1 MNLRSAKSRRVAK
14 WVVVIA
20 AVCIVLFAGFI
31 APYHPAAQARAEPNA
46 PISPIHFRDE
56 DGNLYIRPFI
66 YRRQLADP
74 LTYRYEEIKDQKFPI
89 SFFVTGDAYT
99 IAWLFN
105 ANLHLFGVSSEI
117 PDAPR
122 LNLLGTDALGRDRF
136 SRLVF
141 ASRFSLVVCTIGMIL
156 AALIGIVIGFLSG
169 YSSRRIDTILMG
181 VTDSVL
187 ALPALILI
195 LAARAA
201 FPLELPPFRAAFLLI
216 VIFGL
221 VGWGEMA
228 RLSRGLVRSTREK
241 EYILAAKAVGT
252 RGPAIL
258 YRHILPNVSPAL
270 VTQATIMLPA
280 FLLAEVALSFLG
292 VGLQEP
298 APSLGNML
306 AAANDLG
313 SLQRDPLLILSPAIV
328 IFLIVFLTRL
338 FTSTWRSTNQ
348 TPTRS

>member
-1 MNLRSAKSRRVAK
+1 MKLRSAKFRRVAK
-14 WVVVIA
+14 WFVVSVA
-20 AVCIVLFAGFI
+20 LCVVLLAGFI
-31 APYHPAAQARAEPNA
+31 APYHPAVQSRTEPNA

-56 DGNLYIRPFI
+56 DGNVYLRPFI
-66 YRRQLADP
+66 YKRQLADP

-89 SFFVTGDAYT
+89 SFFETGDVYT
-99 IAWLFN
+99 IAWSISS
-105 ANLHLFGVSSEI
+105 NLHLFGVSGDI

-122 LNLLGTDALGRDRF
+122 LNLLGTDNLGRDRF

-141 ASRFSLVVCTIGMIL
+141 ASRFSLVVCTVGMIL
-156 AALIGIVIGFLSG
+156 ATLIGILVGFLSG
-169 YSSRRIDTILMG
+169 YSRGRIDTVMMG

-241 EYILAAKAVGT
+241 EYILAAKAIGT

-313 SLQRDPLLILSPAIV
+313 SLRRDPLLILSPAIV
-328 IFLIVFLTRL
+328 IFLIVFLARL
-338 FTSTWRSTNQ
+338 FTSTWMSTSER
-348 TPTRS
+348 PTRS

>member
-1 MNLRSAKSRRVAK
+1 MNLRSAKSRHVAK

-20 AVCIVLFAGFI
+20 AAIIVLLSGFI
-31 APYHPAAQARAEPNA
+31 APYHPAIQSRSEPNA
-46 PISPIHFRDE
+46 PISTIHFRDE
-56 DGNLYIRPFI
+56 DGNLYLRPFI
-66 YRRQLADP
+66 YKRQLADP
-74 LTYRYEEIKDQKFPI
+74 LTYRYEEVKDQKFPI
-89 SFFVTGDAYT
+89 SFFVAGDTYT
-99 IAWLFN
+99 IIWSLT
-105 ANLHLFGVSSEI
+105 ANLHLFGVSGE
-117 PDAPR
+117 DAPR

-141 ASRFSLVVCTIGMIL
+141 AARFSLVVCTVGMIL
-156 AALIGIVIGFLSG
+156 AALIGIVIGFISG
-169 YSSRRIDTILMG
+169 YSSRRVDTILMG

-258 YRHILPNVSPAL
+258 YRHIMPNVSPAL

-328 IFLIVFLTRL
+328 IFLIVFLTRF
-338 FTSTWRSTNQ
+338 FTSTWRSTNES
-348 TPTRS
+348 PTRG